1 VIPRNKREKAA
12 VGAGAAAVAVFLVL
26 QLIVFPVMDQKEVLE
41 RQQEA
46 YREAAAEM
54 RLLVAE
60 YQGLQA
66 QLVRSRSMIAQ
77 KSPGFTLFSFLDQ
90 LAGATQIKQF
100 ISYMKP
106 STTVQKET
114 NYKISTVEMKV
125 EGISIEQ
132 LIRYLHAVETSEN
145 RVDIRRLSLT
155 QTGKEE
161 KRLDAVL
168 EIQTIDIS

>member
-1 VIPRNKREKAA
+1 VIQRNKREKAA
-12 VGAGAAAVAVFLVL
+12 VCAGAAAVAVFLVL

-114 NYKISTVEMKV
+114 NYKISVNIKILSADINYNPFIDKSCLRTLIQHVRTWL
-125 EGISIEQ
+125 ISIPVK
-132 LIRYLHAVETSEN
+132 HPSVKAVRT
-145 RVDIRRLSLT
+145 DII
-155 QTGKEE
+155 GVEF
-161 KRLDAVL
+161 
-168 EIQTIDIS
+168 